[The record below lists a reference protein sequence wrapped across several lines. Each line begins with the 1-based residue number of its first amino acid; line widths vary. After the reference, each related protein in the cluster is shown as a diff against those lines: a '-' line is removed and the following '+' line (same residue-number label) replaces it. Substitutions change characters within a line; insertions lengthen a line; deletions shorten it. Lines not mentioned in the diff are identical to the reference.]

1 MKKLVMVMCFA
12 LCASLAFAQPK
23 SAPHRVSNP
32 HQIKAMK
39 SGSTEVQHAKKDYKA
54 SIFGSKAGGDVIHHW
69 QFAETSNDYT
79 TGTISTSGQTVINES
94 GSQQTL
100 LQHTNTAS
108 YAHWNRIP
116 DYSDATIAY
125 YEGLTV
131 EQGGYPAY
139 FYAFGN
145 TMPFSLM
152 EDAETGD
159 NGWMLMSMIDNYT
172 TWGGDGATGNF
183 DAYIALNPISTEGI
197 GLLYLNFFQLYRAFY
212 DECYID
218 YSSNGTTWY
227 TMEINVK
234 GVDINVNAN
243 TFGEK
248 VNLLPASCGNQANLS
263 LRIRYES
270 TGASGGYFWWIDD
283 AKAVEADENVLNHLT
298 SSYYYGYYHQV
309 PEGFEVPVAWFA
321 SIQNGG
327 SHNQPQVT
335 MSLNHLNSDQSVSSQ
350 FASLTYGPLNSGYK
364 KDTMIS
370 SLGISFTGVDNWI
383 FCVGDSLAANTP
395 AAKLPS
401 TTVGDNYIYPGY
413 EATNVS
419 TKYGDTILYMVNSL
433 QAAPDG
439 NGQVA
444 VWAQDNGILTPYAYC
459 VDGLIESN
467 GTWYLS
473 TGIGD
478 DNPSYTK
485 PGYDMWNRFVTGAN
499 VPDGWAIRGVQLVAA
514 TQYSATDPSSNI
526 SLMPGAKIT
535 ASLYMDSIDGFFDT
549 GIETGAATYETTV
562 ADYNYFEG
570 DDMSRVTRTS
580 AGDNYKEYMMPGEYA
595 VINMMFP
602 EQPDLLP
609 NTSYKLGY
617 ELIEG
622 YFAVASQSTRYV
634 HHYEGDPDTTL
645 YWVYYSSDTLKDGS
659 PNVLRKYGRYFGDG
673 NQQNHWSYDPDH
685 GTARDVT
692 GRVPMIRMLV
702 GPKFQ
707 YPTFNVSVTCE
718 GNGVDLADLLGSG
731 VFYLSGGN
739 TSVCGETVEMT
750 QGSTGSY
757 TVSEAE
763 PGYMIDEVWVND
775 VMVYKH
781 GGTMDDNVSRRVT
794 TEGYELVYYD
804 FSSYTTDATIKYI
817 FAVDDGP
824 VTYTITANSNNP
836 AWGTVSGGD
845 EYEEGAI
852 ATLRANPNAGY
863 CFVQWQDGNTDNPRS
878 FTVTSNATYTATF
891 EPCTGINEASSNVS
905 MSLYPNPANNSVKLN
920 IAGVSGNVTCT
931 VLDMSGRVVYSKTIN
946 AEEATTINVSNFAK
960 GAYFVRVTNNEF
972 TKVEKLV
979 VR

>member
-12 LCASLAFAQPK
+12 LCASIAFAQPK
-23 SAPHRVSNP
+23 SAPHRVGNLN
-32 HQIKAMK
+32 QVKAMK
-39 SGSTEVQHAKKDYKA
+39 SSSTEVQTAQKDYKA
-54 SIFGSKAGGDVIHHW
+54 SIFSSKAGGDVIHHW
-69 QFAETSNDYT
+69 TFAENANDYT
-79 TGTISTSGQTVINES
+79 TGIVGANQSVINQS
-94 GSQQTL
+94 GSTQSM

-108 YAHWNRIP
+108 YSHWNRIP

-125 YEGLTV
+125 YENLTV

-145 TMPFSLM
+145 SMPFSLM
-152 EDAETGD
+152 EDAETGND
-159 NGWMLMSMIDNYT
+159 GWMLMSMIDNYT
-172 TWGGDGATGNF
+172 RWGGDGSTGNF

-218 YSSNGTTWY
+218 YSTNGTTWY

-234 GVDINVNAN
+234 GVDIEVNDN
-243 TFGEK
+243 ILGEK
-248 VNLLPASCGNQANLS
+248 KNLLPFSCGNQTNLS

-270 TGASGGYFWWIDD
+270 DADYGGYFWWIDD
-283 AKAVEADENVLNHLT
+283 VKAVEADENVLNRLT
-298 SSYYYGYYHQV
+298 SNYYYGFYHQI
-309 PEGFEVPVAWFA
+309 PEGLDVPIAWFA

-327 SHNQPQVT
+327 SQNQAQVT
-335 MSLNHLNSDQSVSSQ
+335 MSMNHIYDGTSSQ
-350 FASLTYGPLNSGYK
+350 LTALTYGPLNSGYV
-364 KDTMIS
+364 KDTVITG
-370 SLGISFTGVDNWI
+370 LGIGQLLNGWI
-383 FCVGDSLAANTP
+383 WTVGDSISANSS
-395 AAKLPS
+395 AAKLPA
-401 TTVGDNYIYPGY
+401 TTVGDNYIYPGF
-413 EATNVS
+413 EATNVDAE
-419 TKYGDTILYMVNSL
+419 YGDTILYMVNGL
-433 QAAPDG
+433 QPSPDN

-444 VWAQDNGILTPYAYC
+444 IWAQDNGILTPYAYC
-459 VDGLIESN
+459 VDGLIEQN

-485 PGYDMWNRFVTGAN
+485 PGYDLWNRFVTGAN
-499 VPDGWAIRGVQLVAA
+499 VPEGWAIRGMQLVAA
-514 TQYSATDPSSNI
+514 TQYSATDASSNI
-526 SLMPGAKIT
+526 SLAPGAKIT
-535 ASLYMDSIDGFFDT
+535 ASLYFDSVGSMFDRY
-549 GIETGAATYETTV
+549 IETGAATYETTV
-562 ADYNYFEG
+562 NDYNYFEG

-580 AGDNYKEYMMPGEYA
+580 AGDAYKEYMMPGEYA

-609 NTSYKLGY
+609 NTSYHLGY

-645 YWVYYSSDTLKDGS
+645 YYVYYSSDTMRDGS
-659 PNVLRKYGRYFGDG
+659 PNELRKYGRYFGTG
-673 NQQNHWSYDPDH
+673 NQQNHFSYDPDH
-685 GTARDVT
+685 GFARDVT

-702 GPKFQ
+702 GPKFA

-718 GNGVDLADLLGSG
+718 GEGVDLATLQGGTG
-731 VFYLSGGN
+731 VYYNSEYA
-739 TSVCGETVEMT
+739 CDETVTMT

-757 TVSEAE
+757 TVGEAE
-763 PGYMIDEVWVND
+763 PGYIVLEVYVD
-775 VMVYKH
+775 GELVYKH
-781 GGTMDDNVSRRVT
+781 GEEITNENVSQRT
-794 TEGYELVYYD
+794 SSGYDLVYYD
-804 FSSYTTDATIKYI
+804 FSSYSADATVRYVFGI
-817 FAVDDGP
+817 DDGP
-824 VTYTITANSNNP
+824 ATYTITANSANP
-836 AWGTVSGGD
+836 AYGTVTGGG
-845 EYEEGAI
+845 EYEEGQT
-852 ATLRANPNAGY
+852 ATLNANAAAGY
-863 CFVQWQDGNTDNPRS
+863 CFVQWQDGNTQNPRYV
-878 FTVTSNATYTATF
+878 TVTGDATYTATF
-891 EPCTGINEASSNVS
+891 EACTQGINEASSNVS
-905 MSLYPNPANNSVKLN
+905 MSLYPNPANNNVKLS